1 MLTAI
6 AAVQYNVD
14 YSHGIGDRHLAVTV
28 HITYD
33 MAIAWQNCG
42 YNQPPHLGYSP
53 ITYYKELATPIFAVA
68 DDTNIGREPANT
80 LWYDLM
86 GRSLDN
92 PSQPGIFIEQQPD
105 GSRRKIFR
113 SE

>member
-1 MLTAI
+1 
-6 AAVQYNVD
+6 
-14 YSHGIGDRHLAVTV
+14 
-28 HITYD
+28 